1 LSSARFLSLIDS
13 GRFALPPFLEAGE
26 PLEGFLFPKTYEF
39 PKKQLSERLV
49 IDTML
54 EQFAIEAEQLD
65 LVKRAKELDLTP
77 YEVVVLASMIE
88 KEYGVDEDGPLISGV
103 IHNRL
108 ELGMTLG
115 IDATLLY
122 DDPTPDGELSTSD
135 IETDTPYN
143 TRINGGL
150 TPTPIASPG
159 AKALAWALDPAE
171 TEYLY
176 YVLCDEDGGH
186 RFAETYD
193 EHLRNVDA
201 CLG

>member
-1 LSSARFLSLIDS
+1 
-13 GRFALPPFLEAGE
+13 
-26 PLEGFLFPKTYEF
+26 
-39 PKKQLSERLV
+39 
-49 IDTML
+49 
-54 EQFAIEAEQLD
+54 
-65 LVKRAKELDLTP
+65 
-77 YEVVVLASMIE
+77 
-88 KEYGVDEDGPLISGV
+88 V

-122 DDPTPDGELSTSD
+122 DDPTPDGELSTAD
-135 IETDTPYN
+135 IETDSPYN

-171 TEYLY
+171 TDFLY
-176 YVLCDEDGGH
+176 YVLCGDDGSH

-193 EHLRNVDA
+193 EHLRNVDE